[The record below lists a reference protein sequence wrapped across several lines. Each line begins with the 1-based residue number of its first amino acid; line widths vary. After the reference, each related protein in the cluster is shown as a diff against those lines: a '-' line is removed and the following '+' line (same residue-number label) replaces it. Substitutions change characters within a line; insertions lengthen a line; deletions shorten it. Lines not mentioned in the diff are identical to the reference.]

1 MHLVPLTDEQNIA
14 LVNNPERIAAEKE
27 LHRIVNLIQSSLKF
41 DGSAEYYLKILPPRL
56 KQLEAAYET
65 LIQVEAAVTAKILDL
80 T

>member
-41 DGSAEYYLKILPPRL
+41 DGSAEYLHKTVDYL
-56 KQLEAAYET
+56 
-65 LIQVEAAVTAKILDL
+65 
-80 T
+80 